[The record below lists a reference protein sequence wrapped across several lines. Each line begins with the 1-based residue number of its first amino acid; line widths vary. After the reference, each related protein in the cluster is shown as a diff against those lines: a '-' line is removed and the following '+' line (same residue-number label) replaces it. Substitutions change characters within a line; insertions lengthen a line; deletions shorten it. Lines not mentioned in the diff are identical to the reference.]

1 MIYISSFLTIYNFV
15 PLAARDGRSS
25 QKMQLLDTYMEWIA
39 KKRIVRGEKK

>member
-15 PLAARDGRSS
+15 PLAARDG

-39 KKRIVRGEKK
+39 KKEIVHGEKNKHI